1 MRRVRVVLSIF
12 AVMLLGI
19 LALGAQPR
27 ALAQDAT
34 PAADDMMQEGV
45 AFVPIGF
52 AEGATLPSPSDLIAV
67 RVTIDPGAVSPFL
80 EDDPTSGLL
89 IVESGSFTMRI
100 EAPWAVSRSAT
111 VQQLME
117 TPPGEQPEVMEEI
130 ASGEETTLS
139 AGDTAL
145 IPGSVNGEIRNDGQ
159 EPAVGLVVL
168 FTPGGTMAGAAP

>member
-1 MRRVRVVLSIF
+1 MRRVHVVLSIV
-12 AVMLLGI
+12 AVMMLGI
-19 LALGAQPR
+19 LALGTQPR

-34 PAADDMMQEGV
+34 PAVDDMMQEGV

-89 IVESGSFTMRI
+89 IVESGTFTMRI
-100 EAPWAVSRSAT
+100 EAPWAVSRGAT
-111 VQQLME
+111 VKQLME
-117 TPPGEQPEVMEEI
+117 APSGEEPEVMEAI
-130 ASGEETTLS
+130 ASGDETTLV